1 MNAKKYIINDIEYNV
16 AVNSVTEGRAEVTV
30 NGVTYQV
37 RIENSVSATATNAAP
52 AAPAV
57 PVSAEVP
64 AAAPAQTAAP
74 APAQSGTGKPVLS
87 PLPGVIVGIKVKVG
101 DSVKTGQVV
110 AILEAMKMENEIQ
123 SEYSGTVTSINVSEG
138 DSVPEGA
145 PIVTIG

>member
-16 AVNSVTEGRAEVTV
+16 AVNSVTEDRAEVTV

-37 RIENSVSATATNAAP
+37 RIENSVSASATNAA
-52 AAPAV
+52 

-64 AAAPAQTAAP
+64 AAAPSQTAAP

-87 PLPGVIVGIKVKVG
+87 PLPGVIVGIRVKVG
-101 DSVKTGQVV
+101 DTVKAGQVV